1 MRIVKKFLS
10 EGAVANL
17 LNNVFMKARNA
28 ANSADVDIIKLNAS
42 DRIQFASTP
51 QSSDV
56 PTVNA
61 DLVNKLYVDGLTGSG
76 ATTALD
82 NLTTTAINIAL
93 IPDSDGIYDLGSSSL
108 KWSTLFASEAHID
121 TLRDLSNV
129 VAVDVANKTLKNTAA
144 ATVLDFSGTNL
155 SVNTR
160 KITSVVDPTSAQDAA
175 TKAYADLKLAL
186 AGGTMSGNIAM
197 GGSKVTGLG
206 APSANGDALRFDQL
220 GANSGIATL
229 DGGGKVPASQ
239 LPSTLMDYL
248 GNWNASTNSPTLADG
263 AGSAGD
269 VYLVSVAGSQNLGSG
284 SISFAVGDWI
294 IYNGTIW
301 QKSLNSNA
309 VVSVNGFTGTVV
321 LTTDDVAQGSTN
333 KYQKTWGKENL
344 TLNGTD
350 ITNQYKDLAQVIIAS
365 SLDLVVNGVVQVE
378 GSDYT
383 VSLTGGAGGKTRI
396 SFAGDLA
403 TGGAAA
409 LISGDIVRFKY
420 QY

>member
-1 MRIVKKFLS
+1 MAQIVKKFLS
-10 EGAVANL
+10 SDAVDGTKVKL
-17 LNNVFMKARNA
+17 LNNQYLRARNQ
-28 ANSADVDIIKLNAS
+28 ADDGDIDLLKLNAS
-42 DRIQFASTP
+42 QKIEFASLP
-51 QSSDV
+51 QMATL

-61 DLVNKLYVDGLTGSG
+61 DLANKEYVDSVAGGSAITALTGEVTASG
-76 ATTALD
+76 
-82 NLTTTAINIAL
+82 
-93 IPDSDGIYDLGSSSL
+93 PGS
-108 KWSTLFASEAHID
+108 
-121 TLRDLSNV
+121 
-129 VAVDVANKTLKNTAA
+129 AA
-144 ATVLDFSGTNL
+144 ATVTNSAVIGKVITGYTSGSGT
-155 SVNTR
+155 V
-160 KITSVVDPTSAQDAA
+160 AA
-175 TKAYADLKLAL
+175 TDTILQAVQKLNGNDALKLPL

-206 APSANGDALRFDQL
+206 APSTNGDALRFDQL

-248 GNWNASTNSPTLADG
+248 GNWNASTNSPTLVDG
-263 AGSAGD
+263 TGSAGD

-284 SISFAVGDWI
+284 SITYAVGDWI

-321 LTTDDVAQGSTN
+321 LSTTDIAEGTN

-344 TLNGTD
+344 TLDGTD

-365 SLDLVVNGVVQVE
+365 SLDLVMNGVMQVE
-378 GSDYT
+378 ATDYT

-396 SFAGDLA
+396 TFAGDLA
-403 TGGAAA
+403 TAGASA
-409 LISGDIVRFKY
+409 LISGDIMRFKY